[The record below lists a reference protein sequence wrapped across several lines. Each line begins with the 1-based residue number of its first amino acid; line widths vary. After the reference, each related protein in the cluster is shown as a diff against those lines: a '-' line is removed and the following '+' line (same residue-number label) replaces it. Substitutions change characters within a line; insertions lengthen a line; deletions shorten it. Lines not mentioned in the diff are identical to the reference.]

1 MKKTFFY
8 ILMFVCL
15 LGSFG
20 TAQAQ
25 GSWNLV
31 WREDFGVVEDT
42 VIRDFADN
50 SKHIVDHTFAG
61 NGQDGDCSQIND
73 MYYGIV
79 NSTLWAIK
87 RHKRCN
93 KDANWFMAGRDHTGN
108 EKGAMLLVNVGNN
121 SLDKTIYEQEI
132 NFDLCQN
139 SHYRFVIYASSITHP
154 EFCDG
159 NPTKANLTMNVYNVK
174 NSANPIIV
182 KTFETSDIPLWEMP
196 VTGNGSVDWGTTG
209 QGFASPFAER
219 NWSEYQVEFIA
230 GDGDKLKLE
239 VVNHKNGGC
248 GNDFVIDD
256 ISLYRY
262 DELQVIDPTI
272 STNTVSQESTTS
284 ASGCAFLARFSVPS
298 DVLDSWKNIYTQV
311 YFLWQRSRD
320 DGVNWINLPEP
331 VSGIDKNNIE
341 WEVPT
346 GVREVY
352 RVIITGA
359 TSDVDAKA
367 EAEYIAEHGGPSN
380 GCSYF
385 SISNTLAGVSPEP
398 DCSYKDDLKTIWK
411 EDFGTAQ
418 IDEYKKSS
426 DIKLNFHQ
434 NSGSDCFKEGEYII
448 ASATDSIKK
457 SWEEYGYW
465 DPELGNVNVT
475 KYAYCNEPTISDYSG
490 LQNGAMLYACL
501 GQNSNLIFEKEL
513 SGPFCPCKSYIFSFV
528 SKALGTWKTQKYL
541 LKVVGA
547 SGNILGENEVEIW
560 GSDPAPG
567 WSRSM
572 VSFEIPSGYSGKIY
586 LQVFNNRGAD
596 WNRVIFDDFRVSIC
610 QEKVPQASLAIDNTP
625 SLKYL
630 SNFDCAVT
638 PPHMVN
644 LSGLDAWASEYP
656 NYGYVWQMSVNGG
669 ATWTTISE
677 NTQVHYCDDLE
688 DGETLYRVV
697 VGENATVAQQVA
709 TNGKPNDACAT
720 YFITNMVGLNCK
732 GVSCTKPAAV
742 SIVSSDTDDV
752 LCPDGTT
759 TLSVSEATT
768 VAGTFDYLWFK
779 DEIGDDA
786 DAVDIA
792 HDNTSTT
799 MVTYNNAGTYI
810 LLVRDATYPTAQ
822 KCWQRAEIELT
833 KAESPALKS
842 LTGGAEFCYGKQTMP
857 QILYTFEKGEP
868 PYKFTYRVSAN
879 GVENN
884 TARTLPATETTF
896 SPPAPS
902 ITDGTIQNKFIYTL
916 VRLEDSYGC
925 VASPSTLSTAITVN
939 PNPTAVISDIAPV
952 CEGSD
957 VALSGSSNLT
967 GVSYEWTKGDARTAV
982 STSQNPTLTDVSL
995 ADAQTY
1001 YLTTR
1006 TLKCSS
1012 TEASKNV
1019 VIYKKPII
1027 TEVKA
1032 EPEEVCSGSD
1042 ITFSATIDNVGEGT
1056 PSYSWTGTSSGSS
1069 ETLTVAKNVT
1079 SETTV
1084 TEQLTYTMA
1093 YTSTLS
1099 CSATSEEVSAIV
1111 HKIPDAPDVS
1121 LWDNPVEYCKGAVAE
1136 QLSAVGENLT
1146 WYLPDGTTTTV
1157 APTPPTNV
1165 ANKTYTYQVTQT
1177 VNDCE
1182 SPKATITVVVHPL
1195 PTPVITPSKTEVCA
1209 GVEAITLEL
1218 NGVTYASQTWT
1229 GANTNVLSN
1238 PTAKAPVI
1246 AKTTAAGTYTFGVT
1260 VVDENNCEASAAET
1274 QTITIFKKPT
1284 ASIAATESGI
1294 CNLTSTNVVATVSEP
1309 NGTGTWTNA
1318 VADEGSETSAK
1329 FTASTVGAA
1338 VVKYVYT
1345 SEHECK
1351 SDEATTTIQVYA
1363 IPAKPVVAN
1372 KHPQYCVGKIASQL
1386 NASTASPTAT
1396 LTWYN
1401 STMEELNVAPTPSTN
1416 SDGVQQ
1422 YFVRQTDNGCA
1433 SDTAKIEV
1441 TVFAL
1446 PNPTITADADAVCK
1460 GTNIALSTEE
1470 YSKYTW
1476 DDGANGYIL
1485 NATKQNATLAT
1496 PTITTS
1502 TFTVGLV
1509 VTDGNNCSNT
1519 VPIEKTFTIYP
1530 IPQVTISAQPS
1541 EICNLTTTELTANVS
1556 EDGTGVWTNAVEDE
1570 NSETKALF
1578 TASQTGTHEVSY
1590 VYTSTHNCVS
1600 SVAKTNIIVHTIP
1613 VKPTVADKH
1622 ISYCVNA
1629 ATSPLVAVA
1638 TTSTATL
1645 AWFDGEG
1652 SALNEAPT
1660 PSSTSAAT
1668 MVYSAKQIDNG
1679 CASDTAKITVTIHP
1693 LPEPV
1698 ISVATHSACKGTPV
1712 QLGTNGVSYS
1722 SQLWTYTPS
1731 TVKVLSDQTIPAPV
1745 LLPTT
1750 PAETY
1755 SINVEVTDENGCK
1768 KTSEAVTVVI
1778 HPIPTA
1784 TISIDEK
1791 VCVDGEMKTALVESV
1806 SPTGG
1811 TGRFS
1816 ASGTG
1821 VIDEAT
1827 GVFNP
1832 ASSGVGDFTISYE
1845 YTAQESEGSCTT
1857 TTPATANIKV
1867 LAKPTLTLTPSKS
1880 DVCESGTNSNPV
1892 TMAVTASPENGTSL
1906 FSCETTTIDAATGT
1920 LVPSSENI
1928 GSHVITFTYT
1938 DEDNCVN
1945 EVSKLVT
1952 VHSLPHVE
1960 FLPENPSEICVKAEP
1975 ITLAVSP
1982 TGTNGTFSGAVLSSE
1997 FNPSIVGAGD
2007 NQKITYKYVDEFECT
2022 NTAQHTISVVSVP
2035 KPTVDGG
2042 VNKMIVRGSDGNL
2055 SAEPNLTAII
2065 SASGDGIIWQRGE
2078 TNESTE
2084 SEFIT
2089 GLSKTS
2095 PEGSYPFNLVETREI
2110 SSGTCYSDNVVA
2122 TVVISDCPAKTPIA
2136 NNVYYCVNEDAT
2148 VVLTATP
2155 AEGTLATGNKI
2166 SWFEFN
2172 PTGSRDEN
2180 AADAAWDNKL
2190 SLSLPS
2196 YDKSVPSERTIYV
2209 AEYDSEH
2216 GCWSGGLPVM
2226 IKVIANPVVTFEAPE
2241 HVCVADGAVTFKM
2254 TPATGILHNITGVA
2268 GFDADLKQWDPS
2280 AAIGTKNSVKCP
2292 IQYTVVEDHVFGTVT
2307 KQCQTIAAKQVTA
2320 HAVKP
2325 PTTAD
2330 KTWLI
2335 DEISLIPDDFMSATT
2350 VSTGK
2355 TITWYGNEQKSTILN
2370 EPNTK
2375 AFTPNREELQTEVEG
2390 RSSYVKS
2397 YWVSQT
2403 DNYGCESDLVEAKL
2417 DLRDCPWNAPTAEP
2431 IVACQFDESMP
2442 AFTASTDVTAIG
2454 DNPTEWLWY
2463 EPDGVTS
2470 HSVADDN
2477 GTSSFAHGITAENEI
2492 VQTYFV
2498 SYKAKVAAVNDR
2510 ECESPKSPVTIT
2522 VNKAPD
2528 IKMNDTLL
2536 CYADGSR
2543 TLSAIVNG
2551 VKSTGITEGS
2561 WSWNVVGKT
2570 GGIDA
2575 LTGIFDPTFEDDEQT
2590 SETDRD
2596 HSYQITYSYTDTKN
2610 CSFEKTI
2617 RVDVEYAQT
2626 PTVTEHKG
2634 IVTKPDPVVVFANNI
2649 ESTKDYNVNWFF
2661 AKSASTIASND
2672 NPWTITDIDPTQKTT
2687 RSYWISQ
2694 TVNGCESERVEQKV
2708 SIVDCPYGK
2717 PTAEGQ
2723 TVCVNGTL
2731 TDISASTNEATP
2743 AKWIW
2748 YNADGSVIANEETNT
2763 YHHSVSVEEAGTT
2776 MFSVSYLAT
2785 EPQSGELCESQ
2796 KAQVSLVVL
2805 PLPTIVLDDRL
2816 ICYNEGNVLMNVSQL
2831 DFHENGPG
2839 SGLWSVENEPTAIN
2853 ETSGIFRSD
2862 FKEHTTGEYTVRYT
2876 YKDGKECENSASM
2889 TLTVQYVPEP
2899 VLTGHTSIVTE
2910 NSAPQLSAQVLD
2922 GAEVNWFNSEVESFS
2937 SNHSLIWNVGLAG
2950 NMPTEHTFYA
2960 SQTLNGCE
2968 SEKASVDVLVVEC
2981 PFKAPVVEDVKA
2993 CMGDDD
2999 VADLEA
3005 STSVAVQE
3013 WEWFTAEKQKVS
3025 NTSSSF
3031 AHAVSSSAVDTVG
3044 FYVNYVAVEPT
3055 TLRTC
3060 PSEMAYAQVII
3071 LPLPEITLDEDNPSV
3086 VCYDQNDAVFDASVN
3101 VHKNGVGAGSWSIV
3115 NYPNA
3120 MHPASGSLDPT
3131 FNGKVT
3137 DTYTVNY
3144 NYADAWGCTNSA
3156 QQSVLIRFVP
3166 TPSLSNHYA
3175 LVTENRP
3182 VSLEG
3187 LNLVENA
3194 TMRWYARSDD
3204 MRIASTN
3211 NPWTT
3216 PDKGSIVTNKT
3227 YYASQF
3233 VDGCESER
3241 NSTTVE
3247 IIPCPVPNVT
3257 IESASVCVYESA
3269 PELHITLGDWANR
3282 NDKSVVRVY
3291 DSEGALLET
3300 LNQDNLVFT
3309 PSLSKAGTYSF
3320 YAEEYN
3326 AQPLEGIMAG
3336 CASPARVKSTVV
3348 VKDVLPPT
3356 LRVGEPVCYG
3366 DEQTPECVALGVGEL
3381 SWFEEDPGDYYKNNL
3396 SVSQYAIGTKY
3407 NPLDNSVGTHPIWV
3421 LRYDDGC
3428 YSKAVK
3434 GEYTVKPR
3442 PEAPSTE
3449 GEEVCYTG
3457 SLLSNSVRVTSD
3469 VEKNSFVTWYL
3480 TAEKQGGIGLG
3491 VGTKYVPYV
3500 ESPGEYTYYAAVTS
3514 DGCEGETSPATLLV
3528 KELPHSPQIVGPNQV
3543 CTYEDAPTLKANG
3556 ENITWYSSDKTT
3568 VLSNDEVMQITDM
3581 SPSTRVFYISQT
3593 MNGCEGPLTI
3603 FVLNINSQPTAP
3615 NPIGA
3620 SICAGNKNIPTLST
3634 NLSIDKWY
3642 ADEETTKYLTT
3653 GYTFTPDTSIVG
3665 NNDVTFYV
3673 VREQR
3678 GCVSEKVPVT
3688 LRVIH
3693 KPTFSIGEDT
3703 IICEYDSALTI
3714 QATAFVPPI
3723 TESSFVGWSI
3733 ANGKKSTAY
3742 LDTEDHK
3749 LVPEATKN
3757 PGEYVV
3763 KAFYR
3768 YKYDNVSC
3776 NSDTVSMKYTVKK
3789 RARTP
3794 IVFTKVICHGD
3805 EIKDLQALG
3814 SPDMTWNSLDNI
3826 APPTMRGPKYKF
3838 TSQQMLDTGTYRF
3851 EIFDIDYYDE
3861 EHGCVSLADTIS
3873 LTVAPGA
3880 KTKLFGVDSVCVGTT
3895 ESYYTQYTPAS
3906 TYYWD
3911 VKGDNLNYS
3920 KDAMSSSVRYVDW
3933 THAGY
3938 DTLTVYEQ
3946 TWAGCEGFDTLFVKV
3961 VEKPIASFT
3970 WSIPGLRNV
3979 AELVNTSVQDSL
3991 WRKVGDSL
3999 VAEPVT
4005 YSMLW
4010 NFGHQNETLDMIDA
4024 VIPYEQRKLP
4034 ILEEDYSYG
4043 YNCPM
4048 LTVEN
4053 SFGCRDTY
4061 TECFFINSSSALYIP
4076 DIFAPANP
4084 ALGVRT
4090 FAPKGFNLKT
4100 CEVAVFDHW
4109 GNMIW
4114 YSNEVRDGMFVGEW
4128 DGRYNGKMMEA
4139 GVYVWKIEATFI
4151 DGKVWD
4157 GVEVGRGKKKRYG
4170 NVVLM
4175 R

>member
-1 MKKTFFY
+1 MKKTFFE
-8 ILMFVCL
+8 ILLFVCL
-15 LGSFG
+15 LVSFC
-20 TAQAQ
+20 ALQAQ
-25 GSWNLV
+25 NWNLV
-31 WREDFGVVEDT
+31 WREDFGIAEDT
-42 VIRDFADN
+42 VLKDFPDP
-50 SKHIVDHTFAG
+50 SMEVVGHTFAG
-61 NGQDGDCSQIND
+61 RCNAVNDG
-73 MYYGIV
+73 YYGIA
-79 NSTLWAIK
+79 NSTKWAIQRWK
-87 RHKRCN
+87 DCN
-93 KDANWFMAGRDHTGN
+93 VNVNYFQPARDHTGN
-108 EKGAMLLVNVGNN
+108 NKGCMLIVNVGSEGNGEAIYRQDIN
-121 SLDKTIYEQEI
+121 FKLCSQRKYKFTIY
-132 NFDLCQN
+132 
-139 SHYRFVIYASSITHP
+139 AASITSYDQ
-154 EFCDG
+154 CSLADLTLQILNRRTGDVIDQKKTGGIDLWSSQDIYG
-159 NPTKANLTMNVYNVK
+159 NW
-174 NSANPIIV
+174 
-182 KTFETSDIPLWEMP
+182 TSD
-196 VTGNGSVDWGTTG
+196 
-209 QGFASPFAER
+209 PFAER
-219 NWSEYQVEFIA
+219 EWQEYSVEFTANDEDEIS
-230 GDGDKLKLE
+230 LL
-239 VVNHKNGGC
+239 VLNHSPSGS

-256 ISLYRY
+256 ISLYRDDQY
-262 DELQVIDPTI
+262 EIPEGLISTQVI
-272 STNTVSQESTTS
+272 SSESVQQAGTCTYS
-284 ASGCAFLARFSVPS
+284 AGFSVPNEAVS
-298 DVLDSWKNIYTQV
+298 TWNMLYRYPYYV
-311 YFLWQRSRD
+311 WQKSTND
-320 DGVNWINLPEP
+320 GLTWTTMTEHSGVNKSSILLDNLDESVSEVFRVV
-331 VSGIDKNNIE
+331 VSGGMTE
-341 WEVPT
+341 
-346 GVREVY
+346 
-352 RVIITGA
+352 
-359 TSDVDAKA
+359 A
-367 EAEYIAEHGGPSN
+367 EAKTRTEYIANNGGPASADA
-380 GCSYF
+380 CTYY

-398 DCSYKDDLKTIWK
+398 DCSYKDDLKTVWK
-411 EDFGTAQ
+411 EDFGV
-418 IDEYKKSS
+418 IDSS
-426 DIKLNFHQ
+426 QTRTFDGATSTGLLYYSNTSTGGMSNNAPAYSITCSPDSTLPREHQ
-434 NSGSDCFKEGEYII
+434 W
-448 ASATDSIKK
+448 A
-457 SWEEYGYW
+457 GYEITLSNYYT
-465 DPELGNVNVT
+465 PEPYDAVMYVRT
-475 KYAYCNEPTISDYSG
+475 KNNMKTMLVDKTINGVFCN
-490 LQNGAMLYACL
+490 
-501 GQNSNLIFEKEL
+501 
-513 SGPFCPCKSYIFSFV
+513 CKNYIFSF
-528 SKALGTWKTQKYL
+528 KAITLNPYNPTVLMKY
-541 LKVVGA
+541 KVYIDDD
-547 SGNILGENEVEIW
+547 SGNIVTQDVDVSDTHSWTTCSVPFSVNYNYTGSIRLRVEFQ
-560 GSDPAPG
+560 GNDANPVA
-567 WSRSM
+567 
-572 VSFEIPSGYSGKIY
+572 
-586 LQVFNNRGAD
+586 
-596 WNRVIFDDFRVSIC
+596 FDDFRVSIC
-610 QEKVPQASLAIDNTP
+610 QEKVPQASLAIDN

-656 NYGYVWQMSVNGG
+656 NYGYVWQMSINGG

-677 NTQVHYCDDLE
+677 NRETHYCDDLE
-688 DGETLYRVV
+688 DGETLYRVII
-697 VGENATVAQQVA
+697 GENATVAQQVA
-709 TNGKPNDACAT
+709 ANGKPNDACAT

-742 SIVSSDTDDV
+742 SINSTDTDDV
-752 LCPDGTT
+752 LCPDGST

-799 MVTYNNAGTYI
+799 TVTYDKAGTYV

-833 KAESPALKS
+833 KAVAPALKS

-857 QILYTFEKGEP
+857 QILYTFENGEP

-879 GVENN
+879 SVENN

-916 VRLEDSYGC
+916 VSLEDSYGC

-939 PNPTAVISDIAPV
+939 PNPTAVIGDIAPV
-952 CEGSD
+952 CEGSN
-957 VALSGSSNLT
+957 VVLSGSSNLT
-967 GVSYEWTKGDARTAV
+967 AGVSYKWTKGDARTEV
-982 STSQNPTLTDVSL
+982 STSQNPTLTDVS
-995 ADAQTY
+995 DAQTY
-1001 YLTTR
+1001 YLTTK
-1006 TLKCSS
+1006 TILNCSS
-1012 TEASKNV
+1012 PEASKTV
-1019 VIYKKPII
+1019 VVYKKPII
-1027 TEVKA
+1027 TAVTA
-1032 EPEEVCSGSD
+1032 EPEEVCSGND
-1042 ITFSATIDNVGEGT
+1042 ITFSATIDNIGEGT

-1069 ETLTVAKNVT
+1069 ETLTVSKNVT
-1079 SETTV
+1079 LETPV

-1099 CSATSEEVSAIV
+1099 CSATSEEVSAII

-1165 ANKTYTYQVTQT
+1165 ANETYTYQVTQT

-1182 SPKATITVVVHPL
+1182 SQKATITVVVHPL

-1229 GANTNVLSN
+1229 GANTSVLSN

-1274 QTITIFKKPT
+1274 QTITIFPKPT
-1284 ASIAATESGI
+1284 VLSIAATESGI
-1294 CNLTSTNVVATVSEP
+1294 CNLTSTNITATVSEP
-1309 NGTGTWTNA
+1309 NGTGAWTNA
-1318 VADEGSETSAK
+1318 VANEGSETSAK
-1329 FTASTVGAA
+1329 FTASSVGSA

-1351 SDEATTTIQVYA
+1351 SDEATATIQVYA

-1372 KHPQYCVGKIASQL
+1372 KHPQYCVGKTATQL
-1386 NASTASPTAT
+1386 TASSSSQTAT

-1401 STMEELNVAPTPSTN
+1401 SAMETLNSAPTPSTN

-1446 PNPTITADADAVCK
+1446 PNPTISADANAVCK

-1470 YSKYTW
+1470 YSKYAW

-1496 PTITTS
+1496 QTIATE

-1509 VTDGNNCSNT
+1509 VTDENNCSNT
-1519 VPIEKTFTIYP
+1519 VPVEKTFTIYP
-1530 IPQVTISAQPS
+1530 IPQVTISAQQN
-1541 EICNLTTTELTANVS
+1541 EICNLTTTKLTADVR

-1570 NSETKALF
+1570 NSEIKATF

-1600 SVAKTNIIVHTIP
+1600 AVAKTNIVVHSIP

-1629 ATSPLVAVA
+1629 TTSPLVAVA

-1645 AWFDGEG
+1645 AWFDSEG

-1660 PSSTSAAT
+1660 PSSASAST
-1668 MVYSAKQIDNG
+1668 LVYSAKQIDNG

-1768 KTSEAVTVVI
+1768 KTSESVTVVI
-1778 HPIPTA
+1778 HPIPMA

-1791 VCVDGEMKTALVESV
+1791 VCVDGELKTALVESV

-1821 VIDEAT
+1821 VIDEET

-1832 ASSGVGDFTISYE
+1832 ASSGVGDYTISYE
-1845 YTAQESEGSCTT
+1845 YTAPESAGSCTT

-1867 LAKPTLTLTPSKS
+1867 LAKPTLTLLPSKS
-1880 DVCESGTNSNPV
+1880 DVCESGSNSNPV
-1892 TMAVTASPENGTSL
+1892 TMAVTASPENGTAE
-1906 FSCETTTIDAATGT
+1906 FSCETTTIDETTGT
-1920 LVPSSENI
+1920 LIPSSENVGTHI
-1928 GSHVITFTYT
+1928 IKFKYT
-1938 DEDNCVN
+1938 DENECER
-1945 EVSKLVT
+1945 EVSTPVT
-1952 VHSLPHVE
+1952 VHPLPHVE
-1960 FLPENPSEICVKAEP
+1960 FLPENPTEICVKADP

-1982 TGTNGTFSGAVLSSE
+1982 TGASGTFGGAVLSSE

-2007 NQKITYKYVDEFECT
+2007 NKKITYKYVDEFECT
-2022 NTAQHTISVVSVP
+2022 NTVQHTISVVSVP

-2042 VNKMIVRGSDGNL
+2042 ENKMIVRGSDGNL
-2055 SAEPNLTAII
+2055 SAEPNLTAVI

-2084 SEFIT
+2084 TEFIT

-2122 TVVISDCPAKTPIA
+2122 TVVISDCPAKTPLADNLYI
-2136 NNVYYCVNEDAT
+2136 CVNEAT
-2148 VVLTATP
+2148 TIKLFAEP
-2155 AEGTLATGNKI
+2155 AEEPLATGNKI
-2166 SWFEFN
+2166 SWFDFN

-2180 AADAAWDNKL
+2180 AADPAWDNKL
-2190 SLSLPS
+2190 ELSLPN

-2216 GCWSGGLPVM
+2216 GCWSGGRPVT
-2226 IKVIANPVVTFEAPE
+2226 IKVIANPVVTFEAPAE
-2241 HVCVADGAVTFKM
+2241 VCVKDGIVNLKV
-2254 TPATGILHNITGVA
+2254 TPATGSWDNRFNVQ
-2268 GFDADLKQWDPS
+2268 GFYGDLAQWDP
-2280 AAIGTKNSVKCP
+2280 AEAIGSSSSVKCVL
-2292 IQYTVVEDHVFGTVT
+2292 QYTVKEEHVFPTTT
-2307 KQCQTIAAKQVTA
+2307 KTCQTIVPKTIRA
-2320 HAVKP
+2320 HAVVP
-2325 PTTAD
+2325 PSVSD
-2330 KTWLI
+2330 KVWLI
-2335 DEISLIPDDFMSATT
+2335 NDIEDIPDNFMSATT

-2355 TITWYGNEQKSTILN
+2355 TITWYSNELKSTILN

-2375 AFTPNREELQTEVEG
+2375 AFTPNRDELQTEVEG
-2390 RSSYVKS
+2390 KSSYVKS

-2417 DLRDCPWNAPTAEP
+2417 DLRDCPWNVPTAEP
-2431 IVACQFDESMP
+2431 IVACQFDETIP
-2442 AFTASTDVTAIG
+2442 ALTASTDVAAIG

-2477 GTSSFAHGITAENEI
+2477 GTSSFAHGITAENES
-2492 VQTYFV
+2492 VQTYYV

-2510 ECESPKSPVTIT
+2510 ECESPKTPVTIT

-2536 CYADGSR
+2536 CYTDGSR
-2543 TLSAIVNG
+2543 TLFAFVNG

-2561 WSWNVVGKT
+2561 WSWNVEGKT

-2575 LTGIFDPTFEDDEQT
+2575 LTGIFDPAFEDDEQT
-2590 SETDRD
+2590 AEADRD

-2610 CSFEKTI
+2610 CSNEKTI
-2617 RVDVEYAQT
+2617 QVDVEYAQK
-2626 PTVTEHKG
+2626 PTVTEYNG
-2634 IVTKPDPVVVFANNI
+2634 IVTKPDPVVVTANNI
-2649 ESTKDYNVNWFF
+2649 ESTKDYSVNWFF
-2661 AKSASTIASND
+2661 AKTASTVASND

-2687 RSYWISQ
+2687 RSYWVSQ
-2694 TVNGCESERVEQKV
+2694 TVKGCESERVEQKV

-2717 PTAEGQ
+2717 PTAEDQ

-2731 TDISASTNEATP
+2731 HEISASTNEATP

-2748 YNADGSVIANEETNT
+2748 YNSDGSVIAGEETDT
-2763 YHHSVSVEEAGTT
+2763 YNHSVSVEEAGTT
-2776 MFSVSYLAT
+2776 MFSVSYMAT

-2805 PLPTIVLDDRL
+2805 PLPTIVLEDRL

-2853 ETSGIFRSD
+2853 QTSGIFRSD
-2862 FKEHTTGEYTVRYT
+2862 FKEHTTDDYTVNYT
-2876 YKDGKECENSASM
+2876 YKDGKECENTASM
-2889 TLTVQYVPEP
+2889 KLTVQYVPEP

-2910 NSAPQLSAQVLD
+2910 NSEPQLSAQVLD
-2922 GAEVNWFNSEVESFS
+2922 GAEVNWFNSEVESSS
-2937 SNHSLIWNVGLAG
+2937 SNHFLIWNVGLAG

-2968 SEKASVDVLVVEC
+2968 SEKTPVDVLVVEC

-2993 CMGDDD
+2993 CMGDTE

-3005 STSVAVQE
+3005 STSESVQE
-3013 WEWFTAEKQKVS
+3013 WEWFTAEKQKVTN
-3025 NTSSSF
+3025 NTSSF
-3031 AHAVSSSAVDTVG
+3031 AHSVSASAIDTVG

-3055 TLRTC
+3055 TQRTC

-3086 VCYDQNDAVFDASVN
+3086 VCYDQNDAVFDATVN
-3101 VHKNGVGAGSWSIV
+3101 VHKNGVGVGSWSVV
-3115 NYPNA
+3115 NYPTA

-3144 NYADAWGCTNSA
+3144 NYADALGCTNSA
-3156 QQSVLIRFVP
+3156 QQSVVIRFVP

-3182 VSLEG
+3182 VTLEG
-3187 LNLVENA
+3187 LNLEENA

-3216 PDKGSIVTNKT
+3216 SDKGSIVTNKT

-3257 IESASVCVYESA
+3257 IESASLCVYESA

-3282 NDKSVVRVY
+3282 NEQSVVRVY

-3300 LNQDNLVFT
+3300 LNSNDLVFT
-3309 PSLSKAGTYSF
+3309 PSLPKAGTYSF

-3326 AQPLEGIMAG
+3326 AQPVEGITAG
-3336 CASPARVKSTVV
+3336 CASPTRVKSTVV

-3356 LRVGEPVCYG
+3356 LRVGEPICYG
-3366 DEQTPECVALGVGEL
+3366 AEQTPECVALGIGEL
-3381 SWFEEDPGDYYKNNL
+3381 SWFEEDPSDYYENNL
-3396 SVSQYAIGTKY
+3396 SVAQYAIGTKY

-3434 GEYTVKPR
+3434 GEYSVKPR

-3457 SLLSNSVRVTSD
+3457 SLLSNSVKVTSEI
-3469 VEKNSFVTWYL
+3469 EKNAFVTWYL
-3480 TAEKQGGIGLG
+3480 TAEKKGGIGLG

-3528 KELPHSPQIVGPNQV
+3528 KELPRSPQIVGPNQV
-3543 CTYEDAPTLKANG
+3543 CTYDDAPTLKAIG
-3556 ENITWYSSDKTT
+3556 ENITWYASDKTT

-3581 SPSTRVFYISQT
+3581 TPSTRVFYISQT
-3593 MNGCEGPLTI
+3593 MNGCEGPMAI
-3603 FVLNINSQPTAP
+3603 FVLNVNSQPNAP

-3620 SICAGNKNIPTLST
+3620 SICAGNKDIPTLST

-3642 ADEETTKYLTT
+3642 ADEEMTKYLTT

-3688 LRVIH
+3688 LRVIQ
-3693 KPTFSIGEDT
+3693 KPTFTIGEDT
-3703 IICEYDSALTI
+3703 IICEYDSALAI

-3776 NSDTVSMKYTVKK
+3776 NSDTISMKYTVKK

-3826 APPTMRGPKYKF
+3826 NPPTMRGPKYKF

-3861 EHGCVSLADTIS
+3861 EHGCESLPDTIS

-3880 KTKLFGVDSVCVGTT
+3880 KTKLFGVDSVCVGAT

-3961 VEKPIASFT
+3961 VEKPKASFT

-3979 AELVNTSVQDSL
+3979 AELVNTSIQDSL

-3999 VAEPVT
+3999 IAEPVT

-4024 VIPYEQRKLP
+4024 VIPYEERKYP

-4048 LTVEN
+4048 LTIEN

-4061 TECFFINSSSALYIP
+4061 TECFFINSSSALYVP
-4076 DIFAPANP
+4076 EIFAPANP

-4128 DGRYNGKMMEA
+4128 DGRYNGKMMES

-4170 NVVLM
+4170 NVFLM